1 MAHPILRNMFA
12 LSVLQVANMVL
23 PLATLPYLFRV
34 LGPDHFGAYVFAQA
48 VIAYLV
54 LLTDY
59 GFILSATG
67 EIAKVQNDRDAVSR
81 IFWKTQ
87 AAKIL
92 VAGVGL
98 ALLVVGVLLV
108 PKLIELRPIMFATF
122 PLVIGSVLF
131 PQWLFQGLERMSF
144 VTISTLSARLL
155 VIPATYLLVHS
166 PGDTWRAALIA
177 SMSTVVAGIIS
188 LILIARLRLIS
199 FHLPSAGD
207 VIGAFQEGWHVF
219 IATAAISLYT
229 TTNSVLL
236 GFLAG
241 NVTLGYFGA
250 ADKIRNVV
258 QALIAPLT
266 NALYPRVNA
275 LFAEDATKAFALV
288 RKALYALS
296 AIMLAVSIMLWALA
310 PWIVRVGMGP
320 QYAPAVDV
328 LRWMAFVPWLVALSN
343 VLGLQMMLPLGMK
356 KKFSEILLGSGVFN
370 VALLVPL
377 SIRFGAQGAAMS
389 ILATETLVTGCMAFY
404 LIQKRVPVFVTRAAS
419 VDEC

>member
-1 MAHPILRNMFA
+1 MLA

-34 LGPDHFGAYVFAQA
+34 LGPNHFGAYVFAQA
-48 VIAYLV
+48 VVTYLV
-54 LLTDY
+54 LLADY
-59 GFILSATG
+59 GFNWSATG
-67 EIAKVQNDRDAVSR
+67 EIARVQNDRDAVSR

-87 AAKIL
+87 VAKTL
-92 VAGVGL
+92 VACVGL
-98 ALLVVGVLLV
+98 ALLVLGVLLV
-108 PKLIELRPIMFATF
+108 PKFIEIRPIIFATF
-122 PLVIGSVLF
+122 PLVIGTVLF

-166 PGDTWRAALIA
+166 PDDTWRAALIA
-177 SMSTVVAGIIS
+177 SMSTVVAGLIS
-188 LILIARLRLIS
+188 LTLIARMRLIS
-199 FHLPSAGD
+199 FWLPGVSD
-207 VIGAFQEGWHVF
+207 VIGAFRDGWHVF
-219 IATAAISLYT
+219 MATAAISLYT

-250 ADKIRNVV
+250 ADKIRNVA
-258 QALIAPLT
+258 QSLIAPLS
-266 NALYPRVNA
+266 NAMYPRVNA
-275 LFAEDATKAFALV
+275 LFAEDTVKAYALV
-288 RKALYALS
+288 RKALYAMS
-296 AIMLAVSIMLWALA
+296 TIMFVVSVMLWALA
-310 PWIVRVGMGP
+310 PWIVRIGMGP
-320 QYAPAVDV
+320 QYAPVVDV
-328 LRWMAFVPWLVALSN
+328 LRWMAFVPWMVALNN

-389 ILATETLVTGCMAFY
+389 ILATEALVTGCMALY
-404 LIQKRVPVFVTRAAS
+404 LVKKRVPIFLARAS
-419 VDEC
+419 TD